1 MGHGAPELVVK
12 GLGFPE
18 CPRWHDGH
26 LWVSDMMTG
35 QLLKLSGNGALSVF
49 AELAARPGGTGF
61 GPDGSVYVASMQ
73 DCRLLR
79 YDGDAH
85 AEVADLSAITDGW
98 LNDLVV
104 DGRGRAYL
112 GDTKGRRN
120 TDGTVTVT
128 EASRAA
134 PTRIMAVLPGQAP
147 RVVAGDMEVA
157 NGLVVTP
164 DERTLI
170 VSETV
175 ASRLTAFTI
184 TDDGGLAGRRVFA
197 ELPGE
202 IPNGISVDA
211 EGAIW
216 VASHNGSF
224 LRVRDGGEIAD
235 RIEVP
240 GGPSCLGVACVLGGP
255 DRRQLFLC
263 SAEFEGRRMPG
274 QEAFYENV
282 LRTGRVDVVT
292 VDVPGAGWP

>member
-1 MGHGAPELVVK
+1 MGHGALELVVK

-26 LWVSDMMTG
+26 LWVSDMMTK
-35 QLLKLSGNGALSVF
+35 QLLKITSDGDLSVF
-49 AELAARPGGTGF
+49 AELPNRPGGTGF
-61 GPDGSVYVASMQ
+61 LPDGSMYVVSMQ

-79 YDGDAH
+79 YDGDAC
-85 AEVADLSAITDGW
+85 AEVADLADITDGW

-104 DGRGRAYL
+104 DGRGRVYI

-120 TDGTVTVT
+120 SDGTVTVT
-128 EASRAA
+128 EASAAA
-134 PTRIMAVLPGQAP
+134 PTRIMSFLPGQEP

-157 NGLVVTP
+157 NGIVVTP

-175 ASRLTAFTI
+175 ARRLTAFTI
-184 TDDGGLAGRRVFA
+184 ADDGSLVDRRVFA
-197 ELPGE
+197 DLPDE
-202 IPNGISVDA
+202 MPNGITADA

-224 LRVRDGGEIAD
+224 LRVLDGGEIVD

-240 GGPSCLGVACVLGGP
+240 AGSSYLGVACILGGQ

-263 SAEFEGRRMPG
+263 SAEFEGRRMPT
-274 QEAFYENV
+274 QEALYENV

-292 VDVPGAGWP
+292 VDVPGVGWP